1 MLKVLFDEA
10 SKKAGGQEKLGEMLG
25 VPQSRISEFK
35 NYKGKGRKPS
45 DTTIAELAIFLGW
58 NPIETVLACKP
69 ETEDKEKAN
78 LWQSWLKKYMVRSA
92 GLEPTPQASET
103 CTLSS

>member
-10 SKKAGGQEKLGEMLG
+10 SKKAGGQEKLGEMLA